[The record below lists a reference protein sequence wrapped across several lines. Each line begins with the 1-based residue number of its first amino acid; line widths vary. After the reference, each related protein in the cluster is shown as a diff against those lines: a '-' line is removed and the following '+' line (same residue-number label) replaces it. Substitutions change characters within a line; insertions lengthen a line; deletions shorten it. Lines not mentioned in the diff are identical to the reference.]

1 MHIQTIRKHQR
12 EQGYDQ
18 IQSLIE
24 SGTAWKMEGAVGRT
38 AMELLRSGACFL
50 PKQSHRDYYGNR
62 IPSRTEVKEGTTGS
76 LQNAIKFFTENQ
88 W

>member
-18 IQSLIE
+18 MQSLIE

>member
-38 AMELLRSGACFL
+38 AMDLLRSGACFL
-50 PKQSHRDYYGNR
+50 PKKSHRDYYGNR

>member
-38 AMELLRSGACFL
+38 AMDLLRSGACFL

>member
-38 AMELLRSGACFL
+38 AMELLKSGACFL